1 MQTTPVEKQTPAP
14 EPSEERELKA
24 YIYQQLADLQPYLIA
39 DSQMAVSVHQVSAI
53 EEIVADTLDD
63 DELKAIENEEL
74 EEDEPNKAQPEVGDY
89 VVKLTTT
96 LEGGRLVA
104 QGHAA
109 DVFEAFGVAK
119 GAMVQQ
125 LSQLQ
130 NALMDSTERDVEI
143 QNYLSGSKTIH

>member
-63 DELKAIENEEL
+63 DELKAIENDEL

>member
-1 MQTTPVEKQTPAP
+1 MQPTAMHNENQNQNAG
-14 EPSEERELKA
+14 EDRELKA
-24 YIYQQLADLQPYLIA
+24 YIYQQLAELQPYLVA
-39 DSQMAVSVHQVSAI
+39 DSQMAVSVHQVAAI
-53 EEIVADTLDD
+53 DEIDPATLEEEERSSLEELLDD
-63 DELKAIENEEL
+63 EEH
-74 EEDEPNKAQPEVGDY
+74 EEKAQPEVGDY

-104 QGHAA
+104 QGHGA

-119 GAMVQQ
+119 GAMVAQ

-143 QNYLSGSKTIH
+143 QNYLNGSKVVH